1 MKLLVQE
8 TLIIKNH
15 ITLEITSDMIE
26 DGSQLQVPS
35 YLSPNDNTEK
45 KKKKKGK
52 IMLHKSHLL
61 RIT

>member
-45 KKKKKGK
+45 KKKEEGK
-52 IMLHKSHLL
+52 NNA
-61 RIT
+61 T